1 MLQQTI
7 QPTSAACGNPDA
19 LHAATPPEGGSDGGP
34 RALHGEDTAASGNV
48 RAPQSIAFTVPGQP
62 QGKGRP
68 RVGKIGDHARLFTPA
83 KTVAYEGLVAHA
95 AQLAMA
101 GRDMMLGPVAVT
113 MFIACQV
120 PESWSLK
127 KQRLALEG
135 GVFPTTKPD
144 TDNTVKAIF
153 DGCNGVAWKDD
164 VQVVDLVLKKRYRA
178 TPGVR
183 VVIGPVEVD
192 EQGALL

>member
-1 MLQQTI
+1 
-7 QPTSAACGNPDA
+7 
-19 LHAATPPEGGSDGGP
+19 
-34 RALHGEDTAASGNV
+34 V
-48 RAPQSIAFTVPGQP
+48 SIAFTVPGQP

-68 RVGKIGDHARLFTPA
+68 RVGKIGTHARLFTPT

-95 AQLAMA
+95 AQVAMA
-101 GRDMMLGPVAVT
+101 GRDMLLGPVEVT

-120 PESWSLK
+120 PESWSQK

-164 VQVVDLVLKKRYRA
+164 VQVVDLSLRKRYNA

-183 VVIGPVEVD
+183 VVIKPVEAGQPG
-192 EQGALL
+192 ELW